1 MKGISKFAF
10 VLMMSLLLLAGCQSQ
25 DIEEAP
31 TVVEAPAEAAVP
43 ADIPAAPVQEA
54 AEPAPAEEPAE
65 PVAAAE
71 PAAPAEPVSASFSY
85 HGYELDIKAYDG
97 YAVITYPSIATKDDV
112 TSFLGYA
119 AEALPAVASEISY
132 SFDSDTALRLVY
144 PAGVDEDV
152 LRAYAAIF
160 GSGALDVAKA
170 AYPSSDPYTVTYGY
184 AGYEVVAT
192 IGDGEATLAYPDV
205 IPAADIESF
214 FAYENVRTAGSGILD
229 GVYYSIPQA
238 GQVDISYPASTTRA
252 EAIAFSAIAVNDM
265 ILFFAV

>member
-1 MKGISKFAF
+1 M
-10 VLMMSLLLLAGCQSQ
+10 
-25 DIEEAP
+25 
-31 TVVEAPAEAAVP
+31 
-43 ADIPAAPVQEA
+43 
-54 AEPAPAEEPAE
+54 
-65 PVAAAE
+65 
-71 PAAPAEPVSASFSY
+71 
-85 HGYELDIKAYDG
+85 
-97 YAVITYPSIATKDDV
+97 
-112 TSFLGYA
+112 
-119 AEALPAVASEISY
+119 
-132 SFDSDTALRLVY
+132 
-144 PAGVDEDV
+144 

-184 AGYEVVAT
+184 VGYEVVAT

-252 EAIAFSAIAVNDM
+252 EVIAFSAIAVNDM